1 MTRDTNETELIGRE
15 KYWKEVNH
23 SEERE
28 DHIIDISVMESE
40 VKVPTIEQ
48 SNWIPGQPTSII
60 EQSKTISNQSELTSN
75 QSKSIIEQPKSIIEQ
90 SKAISNQSRLEWDQ
104 SKQARPI
111 PDQSK
116 LQSSQQEHGKKRCQ
130 TKRRSN
136 TPNILQFFSKRTIP
150 YHICYEH
157 ILINKY
163 SILNSIMHPCSA

>member
-48 SNWIPGQPTSII
+48 SNWIPGQSTSII

-75 QSKSIIEQPKSIIEQ
+75 QSKSITEQ
-90 SKAISNQSRLEWDQ
+90 SKATSNQSRLEWEQ

-116 LQSSQQEHGKKRCQ
+116 LQSSQQEHGKKRYQ
-130 TKRRSN
+130 TKQRSN
-136 TPNILQFFSKRTIP
+136 TPNIRQFFSKRTIP
-150 YHICYEH
+150 YHIC
-157 ILINKY
+157 
-163 SILNSIMHPCSA
+163 